1 MTEKWGMKKDF
12 LFLMDEKPDTMTLN
26 WVWWIIKKIIQ
37 RLLFDATKK
46 ITLERTL
53 FKNASFCGWKGH
65 PFLSSLIAHFF
76 ICY

>member
-1 MTEKWGMKKDF
+1 MTEKLGMKKDF
-12 LFLMDEKPDTMTLN
+12 LFLMDEKTDTMTLN

-53 FKNASFCGWKGH
+53 LKNASFCDWKGH
-65 PFLSSLIAHFF
+65 PFF
-76 ICY
+76 IFVDCPK